1 MSPTICL
8 IPGDGIGQ
16 EVIPETARVLAHL
29 CPHIHFT
36 QAEAGWE
43 TFLRQGT
50 ALPEATIQAVGRADA
65 TLFGAT
71 QSPTDGPVQGYKSP
85 ILELRRRFHL
95 YANLRPTHALLP
107 HHPAVDLLIVRE
119 NSEGLYIR
127 DEESDGETAV
137 ACRRITRRA
146 SQRIARVAFWHARA
160 RGGRNGRP
168 PRVTIIHK
176 ANVLPLTDGLF
187 RSAALEAAEDF
198 PDIQV
203 EEMLVDAAAM
213 WLVKG
218 PARFD
223 VLVAPNLYGDILS
236 DLAAGLTGGL
246 GLAPSANVGDNGVAV
261 FEPVHG
267 SAPDIA
273 GQGVANPTAA
283 LLSGAMALD
292 HLGRVEEARRL
303 RIAIYA
309 ALQSGPLPADLD
321 GDASTIEFTET
332 VIHAL

>member
-29 CPHIHFT
+29 CPDITFT
-36 QAEAGWE
+36 QANAGWE
-43 TFLRQGT
+43 TFERTGS
-50 ALPEATIQAVGRADA
+50 ALPQATLARAAQADA
-65 TLFGAT
+65 ILFGAT
-71 QSPTDGPVQGYKSP
+71 QSPTDGRKTGYASP
-85 ILELRRRFHL
+85 ILALRQHFDL
-95 YANLRPTHALLP
+95 YANLRPTIALLP
-107 HHPAVDLLIVRE
+107 GHPPVDLLIVRE

-127 DEESDGETAV
+127 EEESDGETAI
-137 ACRRITRRA
+137 ARRRITRRA
-146 SQRIARVAFWHARA
+146 SQRTARVALEHARA
-160 RGGRNGRP
+160 RRGRL
-168 PRVTIIHK
+168 TIIHK

-187 RSAALEAAEDF
+187 RRAALEVAEDY
-198 PDIQV
+198 PDVQM
-203 EEMLVDAAAM
+203 EDMLVDAAAM
-213 WLVKG
+213 WLVKD

-236 DLAAGLTGGL
+236 DLAAGLVGGL
-246 GLAPSANVGDNGVAV
+246 GLAPSANIGDNRVAV

-283 LLSGAMALD
+283 LLSGAMALE

-309 ALQSGPLPADLD
+309 ALQSAPLPADL
-321 GDASTIEFTET
+321 GGNASTIEFTET